1 MSTTTDGAVPWRC
14 IYDANV
20 LYPAPLRDFLIRL
33 AMTRAVEA
41 HWTERIH
48 DEWTRNLLENRP
60 DLQPAQLAR
69 TRRLMNEAV
78 PDAPVAGYER
88 HVSSLTLPDPDD
100 RHVLAAAIEAG
111 AGWIV
116 TFNER
121 DFPSEALHPHGIR
134 AADPDRFAMELLE
147 VFPEEVIGAARRHRR
162 ALVAP
167 RKSVEK
173 YLATF
178 ELQRL
183 PRTAEALRAYRE
195 EL

>member
-1 MSTTTDGAVPWRC
+1 MSTPTGVAPRRC
-14 IYDANV
+14 VYDANV
-20 LYPAPLRDFLIRL
+20 LYPAPLRDILVRL
-33 AMTRAVEA
+33 AMTHALRA

-60 DLQPAQLAR
+60 DLRPAQLAR

-78 PDAPVAGYER
+78 PGALVTSYER
-88 HVSSLTLPDPDD
+88 RVSGLTLPDPND

-121 DFPSEALHPHGIR
+121 DFPSEALRPHGIQ
-134 AADPDRFAMELLE
+134 AAGPDRFAAELLE
-147 VFPEEVIGAARRHRR
+147 AFPEEVVGAARRHRR
-162 ALVAP
+162 ALTAP
-167 RKSVEK
+167 PKSVEE

-178 ELQRL
+178 ERQRL
-183 PRTAEALRAYRE
+183 KRTAAALRTYRE